1 MSRTKEDAIKE
12 LVQAVPST
20 TKIHDKEELIRRVLE
35 REQIETTGIG
45 EGIAI
50 PHARTDAVEGI
61 CICLGISPKGID
73 YGSID
78 NEPVHILIML
88 AASES
93 AHEAYLDTLACVAS
107 LFNDKKFCQNI
118 ISCTEPAKVL
128 RLLSEREKRFKPNIQ
143 KRRTSKDHNL
153 ISCFSG
159 FVFQMMH
166 CL

>member
-1 MSRTKEDAIKE
+1 
-12 LVQAVPST
+12 
-20 TKIHDKEELIRRVLE
+20 
-35 REQIETTGIG
+35 
-45 EGIAI
+45 
-50 PHARTDAVEGI
+50 
-61 CICLGISPKGID
+61 
-73 YGSID
+73 
-78 NEPVHILIML
+78 ML

-107 LFNDKKFCQNI
+107 LFNDKKFAKILLAVQNLPKF
-118 ISCTEPAKVL
+118 SGCLVNEK
-128 RLLSEREKRFKPNIQ
+128 KRFKPNIQ